1 MIMERTH
8 ALEQNLS
15 SYWIFYTVANIRNIS
30 KAAEKLYI
38 SQPAVSKS
46 IQKLEDALGCRLFS
60 RSSRGVQL
68 TEEGSIV
75 YESVRA
81 AFETLLT
88 GEEKLKQFQ
97 ELGVGHL
104 RIGVSTT
111 LCKYVLLPYLRTF
124 IHQHPHIRISISCQ
138 PTNETLR
145 MLKANQIDIGLIGGP
160 ADMKQMHFDFVEEIE
175 DIFVST
181 EEYIHNLRLRGVA
194 PDKIFENST
203 LMLLDQKNLSRQYI
217 DQYFMLHRINV
228 SDIIEVS
235 NMDLLIDFAK
245 IGVGVA
251 CVIKRFVK
259 KELSDGTLI
268 ELSLASPVPT
278 REIGFV
284 FQDHRTHSQAIETF
298 IDFYRN
304 EHST

>member
-1 MIMERTH
+1 MGGIHSM
-8 ALEQNLS
+8 EQNLS
-15 SYWIFYTVANIRNIS
+15 SYWIFYVVANTQNIS
-30 KAAEKLYI
+30 KAAKKLYI

-46 IQKLEDALGCRLFS
+46 IQKLEETLDCRLFS

-68 TEEGSIV
+68 TEEGTIV

-81 AFETLLT
+81 AFETLAT

-97 ELGVGHL
+97 ELGAGHL

-145 MLKANQIDIGLIGGP
+145 MLETNQIDIGLIGKP
-160 ADMKQMHFDFVEEIE
+160 ADVKQMHFDFVEEIE

-181 EEYIHNLRLRGVA
+181 EEYIHNLSLRGIE

-217 DQYFMLHRINV
+217 DQYFMLHQINV

-245 IGVGVA
+245 IGVGIA
-251 CVIKRFVK
+251 CVIKRFVE
-259 KELSDGTLI
+259 KELADGTLL
-268 ELSLASPVPT
+268 ELSLASPIPT

-284 FQDHRTHSQAIETF
+284 FADHRAQSQAVETF

-304 EHST
+304 KRTTQ

>member
-1 MIMERTH
+1 M
-8 ALEQNLS
+8 EQNLS
-15 SYWIFYTVANIRNIS
+15 SYWIFYTVANTQNIS
-30 KAAEKLYI
+30 KAAGKLYI
-38 SQPAVSKS
+38 SQPAVSKT
-46 IQKLEDALGCRLFS
+46 IQKLEETLGCRLFS

-75 YESVRA
+75 YESVRD
-81 AFETLLT
+81 AFETLAT
-88 GEEKLKQFQ
+88 GEEKLKQFR

-138 PTNETLR
+138 PTNETLQ
-145 MLKANQIDIGLIGGP
+145 MLEANQIDIGLIGGP

-181 EEYIHNLRLRGVA
+181 EEYIHNLRLRGVV

-251 CVIKRFVK
+251 CVIKRFVE
-259 KELSDGTLI
+259 KELADGTLL
-268 ELSLASPVPT
+268 ELPLEHPVPK

-284 FQDHRTHSQAIETF
+284 FADHHAQNQAMETF

-304 EHST
+304 EQPVS

>member
-1 MIMERTH
+1 M
-8 ALEQNLS
+8 EQNLS
-15 SYWIFYTVANIRNIS
+15 SYWIFYTVANTQNIS
-30 KAAEKLYI
+30 KAAGKLYI
-38 SQPAVSKS
+38 SQPAVSKT
-46 IQKLEDALGCRLFS
+46 IQKLEETLGCRLFS

-75 YESVRA
+75 YESVRD
-81 AFETLLT
+81 AFETLAT
-88 GEEKLKQFQ
+88 GEEKLKQFR

-138 PTNETLR
+138 PTNETLH
-145 MLKANQIDIGLIGGP
+145 MLEANQIDIGLIGGP

-251 CVIKRFVK
+251 CVIKRFVE

-284 FQDHRTHSQAIETF
+284 FQDHRTHSQAVETF
-298 IDFYRN
+298 IDFYRKG
-304 EHST
+304 HST

>member
-1 MIMERTH
+1 M
-8 ALEQNLS
+8 EQNLS
-15 SYWIFYTVANIRNIS
+15 SYWIFYTVANTQNIS
-30 KAAEKLYI
+30 KAAGKLYI
-38 SQPAVSKS
+38 SQPAVSKT
-46 IQKLEDALGCRLFS
+46 IQKLEETLGCRLFS

-75 YESVRA
+75 YESVRD
-81 AFETLLT
+81 AFETLAT
-88 GEEKLKQFQ
+88 GEEKLKQFR

-138 PTNETLR
+138 PTNETLH
-145 MLKANQIDIGLIGGP
+145 MLEANQIDIGLIGGP

-181 EEYIHNLRLRGVA
+181 EEYIHNLRLRGVV

>member
-1 MIMERTH
+1 M
-8 ALEQNLS
+8 EQNLS
-15 SYWIFYTVANIRNIS
+15 SYWIFYTVANTQNIS
-30 KAAEKLYI
+30 KAAGKLYI
-38 SQPAVSKS
+38 SQPAVSKT
-46 IQKLEDALGCRLFS
+46 IKKLEETLGCRLFS

-75 YESVRA
+75 YESVRD
-81 AFETLLT
+81 AFETLAT
-88 GEEKLKQFQ
+88 GEEKLKQFR

-138 PTNETLR
+138 PTNETLQ
-145 MLKANQIDIGLIGGP
+145 MLEANQIDIGLIGGP

-181 EEYIHNLRLRGVA
+181 EEYIHNLRLRGVV

-298 IDFYRN
+298 IDFYRK

>member
-1 MIMERTH
+1 MERIR
-8 ALEQNLS
+8 AMEQNLS
-15 SYWIFYTVANIRNIS
+15 SYWIFYTVANTQNIS
-30 KAAEKLYI
+30 KAAGKLYI

-46 IQKLEDALGCRLFS
+46 VQKLEETLGCRLFS

-75 YESVRA
+75 YESVRT
-81 AFETLLT
+81 AFETLAS
-88 GEEKLKQFQ
+88 GEEKLKQFR

-104 RIGVSTT
+104 RIGASTT

-145 MLKANQIDIGLIGGP
+145 MLEANQIDIGLIGGP

-181 EEYIHNLRLRGVA
+181 EEYIHNLSLRGVA
-194 PDKIFENST
+194 SDKIFENST

-217 DQYFMLHRINV
+217 DQYFMLHQINV

-251 CVIKRFVK
+251 CVIKRFVE
-259 KELSDGTLI
+259 KELADGTLI
-268 ELSLASPVPT
+268 ELSLANPVPT

-284 FQDHRTHSQAIETF
+284 FSDHRAQSQAVETF
-298 IDFYRN
+298 IDFYRK
-304 EHST
+304 EQRSLP

>member
-1 MIMERTH
+1 MERIR
-8 ALEQNLS
+8 AMEQNLS
-15 SYWIFYTVANIRNIS
+15 SYWIFYTVANTQNIS
-30 KAAEKLYI
+30 KAAGKLYI

-46 IQKLEDALGCRLFS
+46 VQKLEETLGCCLFS

-75 YESVRA
+75 YESVRT
-81 AFETLLT
+81 AFETLAS
-88 GEEKLKQFQ
+88 GEEKLKQFR

-145 MLKANQIDIGLIGGP
+145 MLEANQIDIGLIGGP

-181 EEYIHNLRLRGVA
+181 EEYIHNLSLRGVA
-194 PDKIFENST
+194 SDKIFENST

-217 DQYFMLHRINV
+217 DQYFMLHQINV

-251 CVIKRFVK
+251 CVIKRFVE
-259 KELSDGTLI
+259 KELADGTLI
-268 ELSLASPVPT
+268 ELSLANPVPT

-284 FQDHRTHSQAIETF
+284 FSDHRAQSQAVETF
-298 IDFYRN
+298 IDFYRK
-304 EHST
+304 EQRSLP

>member
-1 MIMERTH
+1 MERMH
-8 ALEQNLS
+8 VMEQNLS
-15 SYWIFYTVANIRNIS
+15 SYWIFYTVANTRNIS

-75 YESVRA
+75 YESVRD
-81 AFETLLT
+81 AFETLAT
-88 GEEKLKQFQ
+88 GEEKLKQFR

-138 PTNETLR
+138 PTNETLQ
-145 MLKANQIDIGLIGGP
+145 MLEANQIDIGLIGGP

-181 EEYIHNLRLRGVA
+181 EEYIHNLRLRGVT

-251 CVIKRFVK
+251 CVIKRFVE

-284 FQDHRTHSQAIETF
+284 FQDHRTHSQAVETF
-298 IDFYRN
+298 IDFYRK

>member
-1 MIMERTH
+1 MKGMSFM
-8 ALEQNLS
+8 EQNLS
-15 SYWIFYTVANIRNIS
+15 SYWIFYTVANTQNIS
-30 KAAEKLYI
+30 KAARKLYI

-46 IQKLEDALGCRLFS
+46 IQKLEETLGCRLFS

-75 YESVRA
+75 YESVRT
-81 AFETLLT
+81 AFETLAA

-111 LCKYVLLPYLRTF
+111 LCKYVLLPYLRKF

-145 MLKANQIDIGLIGGP
+145 MLEANQIDIGLIGKP
-160 ADMKQMHFDFVEEIE
+160 ADLKQMHFDFVEKIE

-181 EEYIHNLRLRGVA
+181 GEYIHNLGLRGVA

-217 DQYFMLHRINV
+217 DQYFMLHQINV

-235 NMDLLIDFAK
+235 NMDLLIDFAR
-245 IGVGVA
+245 IGVGIA
-251 CVIKRFVK
+251 CVIKRFVE
-259 KELSDGTLI
+259 KELTDGTLI

-284 FQDHRTHSQAIETF
+284 FADHRAQSQAMETF
-298 IDFYRN
+298 IDFYRS
-304 EHST
+304 EQGSLL